1 MIIAMYAG
9 STNKGVNYC
18 WKAVTWTQQGPEL
31 SMTTLTSQESNL
43 YKVYKLHQR
52 YILKCMY
59 VEVSGKEMHLLHFT
73 LILDA
78 SSLYLNMSTYC

>member
-1 MIIAMYAG
+1 MCAE

-18 WKAVTWTQQGPEL
+18 WKTVTRTQQGPEL
-31 SMTTLTSQESNL
+31 SMATLTWQESNL

-59 VEVSGKEMHLLHFT
+59 VEKSQEKKCTCFILHSF
-73 LILDA
+73 
-78 SSLYLNMSTYC
+78 